1 MNDLEFKVLFV
12 DDDLNMQETV
22 VSCLLESKVR
32 VVSAFDGATGIQ
44 LAKEQKFDLVLL
56 DLGLPDMEGF
66 AVLQQLKEHPD
77 IQPVPVMLLTGRTS
91 SGEKVEAFRRGAV
104 DYVTKPFDIAELR
117 ARVSSTLAASR
128 LQRELTRANRELD
141 AARAAAEAGARAK
154 SEFLANMSHE
164 IRTPMNGVIAMT
176 GLLLQTQLTPDQRE
190 FTETIRNSG
199 NALLAIINDILDFS
213 KIESGKL
220 TLENQPFNLRECVED
235 SLDLLAANAAQKGL
249 ELVSHMEDDV
259 PETVIGDVTRARQIL
274 VNLVGNAVKFT
285 HKGEVVVQVMH
296 AHEDQEST
304 KGAAGDMAE
313 RAALGL
319 PVKLHF
325 TVRDTGIG
333 IAEDKLEHLF
343 KSFSQVDTS
352 TTRHYGGTGLGLAIS
367 KNLAELMGGN
377 MWVTS
382 SAGEGSTFHFTIE
395 VQPAPPR
402 PAESPA
408 SLQGLTVLLVDN
420 HTTLRHALARQC
432 ARWGLRVKEAATGT
446 EALEWIRGGG
456 RFDLGVLD
464 RHMPE
469 MDGVTLAKELRRMPG
484 FDRTPLVLLASLAD
498 RKDDVDLA
506 GVNFTACLSK
516 PVKHT
521 QLLDALVRSVSGTQV
536 QAKPAAKRDEGLMS
550 DQYPMRFLLAEDNAV
565 NQKVALRLLQQLG
578 YLADVAQNGMEAV
591 SAVAARPYDVIFMDV
606 QMPEMD
612 GLEATR
618 RIREFEKMPHMARAT
633 KRIVIIA
640 MTANAMVG
648 DRDRCIAAGMDDYL
662 PKPVRPD
669 ALRAMIE
676 KWGKLSLRSSQPAPE
691 APTPAP
697 AAEAQKPEPT
707 ATSRKPAMPAHLP
720 VMNPTPNQPP
730 PAVELPPPVDLDRL
744 TDLAGG
750 EEGLVELVELYLTQ
764 TAGQIASMRT
774 AIVEGQ
780 VAEVRRIAHSAAG
793 ANATCGMQGVVASL
807 RALERMGESGDI
819 TEAPAHIEAVS
830 QEFDRI
836 KAFLEQHTKR

>member
-1 MNDLEFKVLFV
+1 MNDLEFKVLFI

-22 VSCLLESKVR
+22 VSCLLESKVQ

-66 AVLQQLKEHPD
+66 DVLQQLKEHPD
-77 IQPVPVMLLTGRTS
+77 IQPGPVMLLTGRTS

-117 ARVSSTLAASR
+117 ARVNSTLAASR

-176 GLLLQTQLTPDQRE
+176 GLLLDTQLSPDQRE

-249 ELVSHMEDDV
+249 ELVSHLEEDV

-285 HKGEVVVQVMH
+285 HKGEVVVQVIH
-296 AHEDQEST
+296 ARDEPESAN
-304 KGAAGDMAE
+304 GATADAAE

-333 IAEDKLEHLF
+333 IAADKLEHLF

-367 KNLAELMGGN
+367 KNLAELMGGS

-395 VQPAPPR
+395 VQPAPHR
-402 PAESPA
+402 PTEAPA
-408 SLQGLTVLLVDN
+408 VLQGLTVLLVDN

-446 EALEWIRGGG
+446 EALECLRGGG
-456 RFDLGVLD
+456 RFQLGVLD

-469 MDGVTLAKELRRMPG
+469 MDGVTLAKEIRRLPG
-484 FDRTPLVLLASLAD
+484 FERTPLVLLASLAD
-498 RKDDVDLA
+498 RKDDFETA
-506 GVNFTACLSK
+506 AVNFAACLSK
-516 PVKHT
+516 PVKNS
-521 QLLDALVRSVSGTQV
+521 QLLDAFVRAVTGV
-536 QAKPAAKRDEGLMS
+536 QAAAKPVAKRVEGLLS
-550 DQYPMRFLLAEDNAV
+550 DQYPLRFLLAEDNAV
-565 NQKVALRLLQQLG
+565 NQKVALRMLQQLG
-578 YLADVAQNGMEAV
+578 YLADVAQNGLEAV

-618 RIREFEKMPHMARAT
+618 RIREFEQMPDMARAT
-633 KRIVIIA
+633 KHIVIIA

-648 DRDRCIAAGMDDYL
+648 DRERCLAVGMDDYL

-676 KWGKLSLRSSQPAPE
+676 KWGKLSVRVPQPAPQPPASPVE
-691 APTPAP
+691 AP
-697 AAEAQKPEPT
+697 KPEPP
-707 ATSRKPAMPAHLP
+707 ATSRRPAMPAHLP
-720 VMNPTPNQPP
+720 VMNPTPPP
-730 PAVELPPPVDLDRL
+730 PLPADELPPPVDLDRL

-750 EEGLVELVELYLTQ
+750 EDGLGELVELYLTQ
-764 TAGQIASMRT
+764 TASQITSIRT
-774 AIVEGQ
+774 AIAAGQ

-819 TEAPAHIEAVS
+819 AEAPAHIEAVS
-830 QEFDRI
+830 KEFDRI
-836 KAFLEQHTKR
+836 KAYLEQHTKR

>member
-22 VSCLLESKVR
+22 VCCLLESKVQ
-32 VVSAFDGATGIQ
+32 VVSAFDGMTGIQ
-44 LAKEQKFDLVLL
+44 LAKENKFDLVLL

-66 AVLQQLKEHPD
+66 DVLQQLKEHPD
-77 IQPVPVMLLTGRTS
+77 IQPVPVMLLTGRNS
-91 SGEKVEAFRRGAV
+91 SKEKVEAFQRGAV

-117 ARVSSTLAASR
+117 ARVNSALAANR

-176 GLLLQTQLTPDQRE
+176 GLLLETKLSPDQRE

-249 ELVSHMEDDV
+249 ELVSHLEEGV
-259 PETVIGDVTRARQIL
+259 PELVVGDVTRARQIL

-285 HKGEVVVQVMH
+285 HKGEVVVEVMH
-296 AHEDQEST
+296 ARDE
-304 KGAAGDMAE
+304 AGSANGVAKEAAE

-367 KNLAELMGGN
+367 KNLAELMGGK

-395 VQPAPPR
+395 VQPASGR
-402 PAESPA
+402 PAEAPPA
-408 SLQGLTVLLVDN
+408 LHGLTVLLVDN
-420 HTTLRHALARQC
+420 HTTQRHALASQC
-432 ARWGLRVKEAATGT
+432 ARWGLRVKEAATAM
-446 EALEWIRGGG
+446 EALEWLRGGG
-456 RFDLGVLD
+456 RFHLGILD
-464 RHMPE
+464 RHMPG
-469 MDGVTLAKELRRMPG
+469 MDGLSLAKEMRKLPG
-484 FDRTPLVLLASLAD
+484 LEQIPMVLLVSLAD
-498 RKDDVDLA
+498 RKDDVELT
-506 GVNFTACLSK
+506 GVNVAACLSK
-516 PVKHT
+516 PVKHA
-521 QLLDALVRSVSGTQV
+521 QLRDALVRAVTGAHAEV
-536 QAKPAAKRDEGLMS
+536 KPITRPAEGALA
-550 DQYPMRFLLAEDNAV
+550 DQYPLRFLLAEDNAV
-565 NQKVALRLLQQLG
+565 NQKVALRLLQQFG
-578 YLADVAQNGMEAV
+578 YRADVAHNGLEAV

-618 RIREFEKMPHMARAT
+618 RIREFEQMPGMARSN
-633 KRIVIIA
+633 KHIVIIA
-640 MTANAMVG
+640 MTANAMAG
-648 DRDRCIAAGMDDYL
+648 DRDRCLAAGMDDYL
-662 PKPVRPD
+662 PKPVRPE
-669 ALRAMIE
+669 ALRAMID
-676 KWGKLSLRSSQPAPE
+676 KWGKVITRP
-691 APTPAP
+691 
-697 AAEAQKPEPT
+697 PEPVPELRN
-707 ATSRKPAMPAHLP
+707 AESASPRKPAMPAHLP
-720 VMNPTPNQPP
+720 TMMPTPNV
-730 PAVELPPPVDLDRL
+730 PASASELPPPVDMDRL

-750 EEGLVELVELYLTQ
+750 EEGLAELVELYLTQ
-764 TAGQIASMRT
+764 TAGQIESMRA
-774 AIVEGQ
+774 AIQAGQ
-780 VAEVRRIAHSAAG
+780 AAEVRRIAHSAAG
-793 ANATCGMQGVVASL
+793 ANATCGMEGVVASL
-807 RALERMGESGDI
+807 RELERMGECGDI
-819 TEAPAHIEAVS
+819 AEAPAHIESVS
-830 QEFDRI
+830 REFDRI
-836 KAFLEQHTKR
+836 KAFLEKHMAR